1 MPVTCSYCGVLCHPG
16 PSIRT
21 FTVLGR
27 TLTGGCPKNWPSRGS
42 KQHIGTGCGAW
53 GVVDLIDTAAT
64 RDRHVAGRRIV
75 PEEAFLLYNT
85 RRSSLAC
92 FLSLLSSRLFWVAMR
107 PLLFATAIAQL
118 VIAVVDITTVPRETS
133 ANIVPGA
140 YIVELTPGS
149 SIKRGFASPHEELYH
164 DLARR
169 GVFWEVTREYSCDF
183 MTGVALKLGS
193 DSDLMKLAQSE
204 GVQSII
210 PVYSHSLP
218 DPIDPQILYGPYQ
231 PPSQPQDTQSSH
243 VMTGV
248 DKLHAQGTLGQGIKI
263 GIIDSGIDYTHP
275 ALGGKFGP
283 GNKVIGGYDFV
294 GDAYRG
300 SSGPPLDQC
309 NGHGTHVA
317 GIIAASPSNPFGISG
332 VAHEASINSYRVFGC
347 SGTVSDDV
355 IIDALIRAYEDK
367 NDIITFSL
375 SSVGAWSTSNVGV
388 VASRIADKGRVV
400 VASAGNQGAIGAW
413 YFGSPGTGKGVIGV
427 GSIESVVV
435 IRRGGCALA
444 DKITNARKF
453 EAQYFLI
460 YANQPLEQLDFGN
473 ATAALI
479 TQQDGIYLVQQA
491 ITANETISFSNM
503 PWNYPVAGGGLVNAF
518 STYGPTNDM
527 YLKPQL
533 SAPGGRIL
541 STYPVKLGSYKID
554 SGTSASTPF
563 VAGASALLLQAR
575 GRSPEVAKSAISIF
589 QNAATPVK
597 LNKTSSLLET
607 AAHQGAGLI
616 QVYDAIKNVGSMTPS
631 ELLLNDTAYFK
642 KSHKLT
648 IKNNGKS
655 IVTYDLTH
663 VSAGTASTLKGIEV
677 IAGTVSLSSN
687 AASVSI
693 SPSRLTIIPGF
704 TATTTVTF
712 APPAGLDS
720 SSFPV
725 YSGYIQAVGSD
736 NTTLR
741 STYLGLAASLKDMR
755 VVDNTT
761 TVFGAGKKLPL
772 IQDKNNQTVNGS
784 ATFTMQGTDFPFLI
798 YRLVAGTPLLQVD
811 LIKASTNVT
820 SNLRKRGE
828 DAAPCLNLE
837 EPEKNQNIEPV
848 SSPLSRRFI
857 FDWLFPSKGHTY
869 GGSFAQVPTLG
880 VIHQDDYPARN
891 SRATTASAR
900 GFNTL
905 LIKSFAN
912 ETEIP
917 DGSYKVLFRAL
928 KITGNPK
935 NEEDYE
941 VWTSPQLDIKR
952 I

>member
-1 MPVTCSYCGVLCHPG
+1 
-16 PSIRT
+16 
-21 FTVLGR
+21 
-27 TLTGGCPKNWPSRGS
+27 
-42 KQHIGTGCGAW
+42 
-53 GVVDLIDTAAT
+53 
-64 RDRHVAGRRIV
+64 
-75 PEEAFLLYNT
+75 
-85 RRSSLAC
+85 
-92 FLSLLSSRLFWVAMR
+92 MR

-243 VMTGV
+243 IMTGV

-300 SSGPPLDQC
+300 SSGPAPVPDNDPLDQC

-427 GSIESVVV
+427 GSIESSNFVAIQNATTSSGRKIPYYLGTPLTNAANLSLYATSSNITIPNDACTALPSTTPNLANSVVV

-460 YANQPLEQLDFGN
+460 YDQANQPLEQLDFGN

-597 LNKTSSLLET
+597 FSKTSSLLET

-798 YRLVAGTPLLQVD
+798 YRLVAGTPLLQID

-837 EPEKNQNIEPV
+837 EPEKNQNIEPL
-848 SSPLSRRFI
+848 SSSLSRRFI

-891 SRATTASAR
+891 SRASTASAR